1 MLAGLVLDSSLA
13 LAWGLPDEHSDQADR
28 LLNQISGDKNLW
40 VPALWWYEIGNAL
53 MMAQKRNRI
62 KEADRLRLWQLY
74 GLLPILTDGP
84 FSEAIRRIQELALSY
99 SLSVYDASYL
109 ELALR
114 KGLPLAT
121 FDRRLLQAATQAG
134 VEIAAKAD

>member
-1 MLAGLVLDSSLA
+1 MLIGLVLDSSLA
-13 LAWGLPDEHSDQADR
+13 LAWGLPDEHSDQADQ
-28 LLNQISGDKNLW
+28 LLNRVSRDKNLW

-53 MMAQKRNRI
+53 LMAQKRNRL
-62 KEADRLRLWQLY
+62 KEADRIGLMKLY

-84 FSEAIRRIQELALSY
+84 FPEAVLRIQDLALSY

-114 KGLPLAT
+114 KELPLAT
-121 FDRRLLQAATQAG
+121 FDRRLLRAATQAG
-134 VEIAAKAD
+134 VEVTAYTD

>member
-13 LAWGLPDEHSDQADR
+13 LAWGLPDESSDQADR
-28 LLNQISGDKNLW
+28 LLNRVSGDKNLW

-53 MMAQKRNRI
+53 LMAQKRNRI
-62 KEADRLRLWQLY
+62 KEADRIRLMKLY
-74 GLLPILTDGP
+74 GLLPILADVP
-84 FSEAIRRIQELALSY
+84 FPEAVRSVQDLALSY

-121 FDRRLLQAATQAG
+121 FDRRLLQAATRAG
-134 VEIAAKAD
+134 VEVAA

>member
-13 LAWGLPDEHSDQADR
+13 LAWGLPDENSDQADR
-28 LLNQISGDKNLW
+28 LLNRVSGDKNLW

-53 MMAQKRNRI
+53 LMAQKRNRI
-62 KEADRLRLWQLY
+62 KEADRIRLMKLY
-74 GLLPILTDGP
+74 GLLPILADVP
-84 FSEAIRRIQELALSY
+84 FPEAVRSVQDLALSY

-121 FDRRLLQAATQAG
+121 FDRRLLQAATRAG
-134 VEIAAKAD
+134 VEVAA